1 MEANPILFR
10 DLTYIFVAAVF
21 GGLVAWRLRLPLI
34 IGFVLGG
41 IAISPFTPGPQL
53 SDLHTFEV
61 FAEVG
66 VVLLMFSIGVEFSI
80 PELMRVKSVALI
92 GGPIGILLIVLLSI
106 GAGRVF
112 GWSITESFV
121 IGATVSVASTMVLAR
136 LLSDSG
142 RLATTNGRVMIGITI
157 VEDLAVICM
166 AVVIP
171 VLANS
176 REGGWL
182 MAIWVLGK
190 ALLLLIPLTFLAI
203 KVIPPLLRR
212 VKRTCN
218 AELQLLVAISICFG
232 TAALAHAAGFS
243 VALGAFLAGVSIS
256 SLPELH
262 DANSRLLPLRDA
274 FVALFFVTLGTL
286 IDPRLLSQHLPL
298 LGAMLLLIVVGK
310 LVVWTAVVW
319 FFRHS
324 FRTAIT
330 VAAGLT
336 QIGELS
342 FVVVQVARSSGLVDE
357 GIFGTAIAASLI
369 SILLN
374 VFLVRAVF
382 RWTARETGE
391 TAMPKPCVTKPAEVS
406 VARLYKRPN
415 HEGHYY
421 RGSPA
426 VFSDCAGAEQCFSRG
441 ERRGSDRRGHRTS
454 NAAARSLGC
463 LLECAESLPTFQ
475 QAAQKCAYRVQC
487 LVRSVHAPDTIE
499 EGVWHAL
506 PHVELGVDA
515 GCDGAF
521 HIASRVVEQHFII
534 SHVDADRRQSRQIP
548 KKR

>member
-1 MEANPILFR
+1 MEPNPILFR

-34 IGFVLGG
+34 LGFVVGG
-41 IAISPFTPGPQL
+41 IAISPFTPGPRL

-80 PELMRVKSVALI
+80 PELMRVKSVALM
-92 GGPIGILLIVLLSI
+92 GGPIGILLILLLAL

-112 GWSITESFV
+112 GWSITESFI

-136 LLSDSG
+136 LLSESG
-142 RLATTNGRVMIGITI
+142 RLATTYGRVMIGITL

-166 AVVIP
+166 TVVIP
-171 VLANS
+171 VMGNS
-176 REGGWL
+176 KEGGWQ
-182 MAIWVLGK
+182 MAIRVLGK

-203 KVIPPLLRR
+203 KVIPLLLRR

-218 AELQLLVAISICFG
+218 TELQLLVAISICLG
-232 TAALAHAAGFS
+232 TAALAHAVGFS

-262 DANSRLLPLRDA
+262 DANSRLVPLRDA

-286 IDPRLLSQHLPL
+286 IDPSLLSKHLPL

-310 LVVWTAVVW
+310 LLVWTTVVR

-324 FRTAIT
+324 LRTAIT
-330 VAAGLT
+330 AAAGLT

-357 GIFGTAIAASLI
+357 GVFSTAIAASLI

-382 RWTARETGE
+382 AWTARETTEPE
-391 TAMPKPCVTKPAEVS
+391 TPTSCKRDETSSGATAS
-406 VARLYKRPN
+406 RLYRKFN
-415 HEGHYY
+415 HEDHYY
-421 RGSPA
+421 RGAPA
-426 VFSDCAGAEQCFSRG
+426 VLFDCPGAEQCLSRG
-441 ERRGSDRRGHRTS
+441 VPRLSITRKRMGT
-454 NAAARSLGC
+454 
-463 LLECAESLPTFQ
+463 
-475 QAAQKCAYRVQC
+475 
-487 LVRSVHAPDTIE
+487 
-499 EGVWHAL
+499 AL
-506 PHVELGVDA
+506 D
-515 GCDGAF
+515 
-521 HIASRVVEQHFII
+521 
-534 SHVDADRRQSRQIP
+534 
-548 KKR
+548 